1 MPRNLNGN
9 PPMTNPDLRRPIL
22 AGACAAALL
31 ALSACGQ
38 GSGDKARLDRIEHRL
53 DALEQRLGAGASQSA
68 PPSPVPSGPAPAVG
82 APAASGGDASTYA
95 PGAVAVVHAAPANAR
110 QIEEVPT
117 DSVGGF
123 VYTGSPIT
131 LHDLSAQ
138 GVRYT
143 GLTGIELQGW
153 LKTTQAGRY
162 ELGEDLHGSPGGVIV
177 GANCVL
183 EVWLEDRVI
192 GSQQGVLP
200 VADSSGGR
208 ADCPEAQLVQSRL
221 EIGGEQRLSL
231 VTGANLQPG
240 LYKLRLWTVCS
251 SAAPR
256 AARITVDLLLKS
268 PSDLNLRG
276 FRSDEL
282 LHQR

>member
-1 MPRNLNGN
+1 
-9 PPMTNPDLRRPIL
+9 MTNPDLRRPIL

-31 ALSACGQ
+31 VLGACGQ
-38 GSGDKARLDRIEHRL
+38 GGSDKARLDRIEHRL
-53 DALEQRLGAGASQSA
+53 DALEQRLGAGASPSA
-68 PPSPVPSGPAPAVG
+68 RPAPAVG
-82 APAASGGDASTYA
+82 APAASRGNTSSYA

-110 QIEEVPT
+110 QIEEAPG

-123 VYTGSPIT
+123 VYTGGPIT

-143 GLTGIELQGW
+143 GLAGIELQGW
-153 LKTTQAGRY
+153 LKTTEAGRY
-162 ELGEDLHGSPGGVIV
+162 ELGEDLHGFPGGVII

-183 EVWLEDRVI
+183 EAWLEDRVI
-192 GSQQGVLP
+192 GSQQGVLTIP
-200 VADSSGGR
+200 DNS
-208 ADCPEAQLVQSRL
+208 
-221 EIGGEQRLSL
+221 GGEQRLSL

-240 LYKLRLWTVCS
+240 LYKLRLWAVCS

-282 LHQR
+282 LHRR

>member
-1 MPRNLNGN
+1 
-9 PPMTNPDLRRPIL
+9 MTNPDLRRPIL

-38 GSGDKARLDRIEHRL
+38 GGGDKARLDRIEHRL
-53 DALEQRLGAGASQSA
+53 DALEQRLGAGAH
-68 PPSPVPSGPAPAVG
+68 PSPVPSQPAPAVS
-82 APAASGGDASTYA
+82 APAASGGAASTYA
-95 PGAVAVVHAAPANAR
+95 PDAVAVVHAAPANAR
-110 QIEEVPT
+110 QIEDVPA

-123 VYTGSPIT
+123 VFTGGPIT

-143 GLTGIELQGW
+143 GLAGIELQGW
-153 LKTTQAGRY
+153 LKTTEAGRY
-162 ELGEDLHGSPGGVIV
+162 ELGEDLHGLPGGVIA

-200 VADSSGGR
+200 ITDSS
-208 ADCPEAQLVQSRL
+208 
-221 EIGGEQRLSL
+221 GGEQRLSL

>member
-1 MPRNLNGN
+1 
-9 PPMTNPDLRRPIL
+9 MTNPDLRRPIL

-38 GSGDKARLDRIEHRL
+38 GGGDKARLDRIEHRL
-53 DALEQRLGAGASQSA
+53 DALEQRLGAGAH
-68 PPSPVPSGPAPAVG
+68 PSPVPSQPAPAVS
-82 APAASGGDASTYA
+82 APAASGGAASTYA

-110 QIEEVPT
+110 QIEDVPA

-123 VYTGSPIT
+123 VFTGGPIT
-131 LHDLSAQ
+131 LHNLSAQ

-143 GLTGIELQGW
+143 GLAGIELQGW
-153 LKTTQAGRY
+153 LKTTEAGRY
-162 ELGEDLHGSPGGVIV
+162 ELGEDLHGLPGGVIA

-200 VADSSGGR
+200 ITDSS
-208 ADCPEAQLVQSRL
+208 
-221 EIGGEQRLSL
+221 GGEQRLSL

>member
-1 MPRNLNGN
+1 
-9 PPMTNPDLRRPIL
+9 MTNPDLRRPIL

-38 GSGDKARLDRIEHRL
+38 GGGDKARLDRIEHRL
-53 DALEQRLGAGASQSA
+53 DALEQRLGAGAH
-68 PPSPVPSGPAPAVG
+68 PSPVPSGPAPAVS
-82 APAASGGDASTYA
+82 APAASGGAASTYA

-110 QIEEVPT
+110 QIEDVPA

-123 VYTGSPIT
+123 VFTGGPIT

-143 GLTGIELQGW
+143 GLAGIELQGW
-153 LKTTQAGRY
+153 LKTTEAGRY
-162 ELGEDLHGSPGGVIV
+162 ELGEDLHGLPGGVIA

-200 VADSSGGR
+200 ITDSS
-208 ADCPEAQLVQSRL
+208 
-221 EIGGEQRLSL
+221 GGEQRLSL

>member
-1 MPRNLNGN
+1 
-9 PPMTNPDLRRPIL
+9 MTNRDLRRPIL
-22 AGACAAALL
+22 AGACASALL

-38 GSGDKARLDRIEHRL
+38 GGGDKARLDRIEHRL
-53 DALEQRLGAGASQSA
+53 DALEQRMGAGTH
-68 PPSPVPSGPAPAVG
+68 PSPVPSQPAPAVS
-82 APAASGGDASTYA
+82 APAASGGAASTYA

-110 QIEEVPT
+110 QIEEVPA

-123 VYTGSPIT
+123 VFTGGPIT

-162 ELGEDLHGSPGGVIV
+162 ELGEDLHGLPGGTIV

-200 VADSSGGR
+200 TPDNS
-208 ADCPEAQLVQSRL
+208 
-221 EIGGEQRLSL
+221 GGEQRLSL

-251 SAAPR
+251 TAAPR

-276 FRSDEL
+276 FRADEL

>member
-1 MPRNLNGN
+1 
-9 PPMTNPDLRRPIL
+9 
-22 AGACAAALL
+22 
-31 ALSACGQ
+31 
-38 GSGDKARLDRIEHRL
+38 
-53 DALEQRLGAGASQSA
+53 
-68 PPSPVPSGPAPAVG
+68 VPA
-82 APAASGGDASTYA
+82 
-95 PGAVAVVHAAPANAR
+95 
-110 QIEEVPT
+110 

-123 VYTGSPIT
+123 VFTGGPIT
-131 LHDLSAQ
+131 LHDLYAQ

-143 GLTGIELQGW
+143 GLAGIELQGW
-153 LKTTQAGRY
+153 LKTTEAGRY
-162 ELGEDLHGSPGGVIV
+162 ELGEDLHGLPGGVIA

-200 VADSSGGR
+200 ITDSS
-208 ADCPEAQLVQSRL
+208 
-221 EIGGEQRLSL
+221 GGEQRLSL

>member
-38 GSGDKARLDRIEHRL
+38 GGGEKVRLDRIEHRL

-200 VADSSGGR
+200 VADSSGG
-208 ADCPEAQLVQSRL
+208 
-221 EIGGEQRLSL
+221 EQRLSL

>member
-1 MPRNLNGN
+1 MPRNFNGN
-9 PPMTNPDLRRPIL
+9 LPMTIPDLRRPIL
-22 AGACAAALL
+22 ASTCAAALL

-38 GSGDKARLDRIEHRL
+38 GGGDQARLDRIEHRL
-53 DALEQRLGAGASQSA
+53 DALEQRLGAGA
-68 PPSPVPSGPAPAVG
+68 PPSPVRSQPAPAVG
-82 APAASGGDASTYA
+82 APPASGGDASTYA

-110 QIEEVPT
+110 QIEEVPA

-123 VYTGSPIT
+123 VYTGGPII
-131 LHDLSAQ
+131 LHNLSAQ

-153 LKTTQAGRY
+153 LKATEAGRF
-162 ELGEDLHGSPGGVIV
+162 ELGEDLHGFPGGMIV

-200 VADSSGGR
+200 IADSS
-208 ADCPEAQLVQSRL
+208 
-221 EIGGEQRLSL
+221 GGEQRLSL

>member
-38 GSGDKARLDRIEHRL
+38 GGGEKVRLDRIEHRL
-53 DALEQRLGAGASQSA
+53 DALEQRLGGGASQSA

-131 LHDLSAQ
+131 LHDLSA
-138 GVRYT
+138 
-143 GLTGIELQGW
+143 
-153 LKTTQAGRY
+153 
-162 ELGEDLHGSPGGVIV
+162 
-177 GANCVL
+177 ANCVL

-200 VADSSGGR
+200 VADSS
-208 ADCPEAQLVQSRL
+208 
-221 EIGGEQRLSL
+221 GGEQRLSL

-256 AARITVDLLLKS
+256 AARITADLLLKS

>member
-1 MPRNLNGN
+1 
-9 PPMTNPDLRRPIL
+9 MTNPDLRRPIL

-38 GSGDKARLDRIEHRL
+38 GGGDKSRLDRIEHRL
-53 DALEQRLGAGASQSA
+53 DALEQRLGAGAH
-68 PPSPVPSGPAPAVG
+68 PSPVPSQPAPAVS
-82 APAASGGDASTYA
+82 APAASGGAASTYA

-110 QIEEVPT
+110 QIEDVPT
-117 DSVGGF
+117 DRVGGF
-123 VYTGSPIT
+123 VFTGGPIT

-143 GLTGIELQGW
+143 GLAGIELQGW
-153 LKTTQAGRY
+153 LKTTEAGRY
-162 ELGEDLHGSPGGVIV
+162 ELGEDLHGLPGGVIA

-200 VADSSGGR
+200 ITDSS
-208 ADCPEAQLVQSRL
+208 
-221 EIGGEQRLSL
+221 GGEQRLSL
-231 VTGANLQPG
+231 VPGANLQPG

>member
-1 MPRNLNGN
+1 
-9 PPMTNPDLRRPIL
+9 MTNTDPRRPIL
-22 AGACAAALL
+22 TGTCAAALL

-38 GSGDKARLDRIEHRL
+38 GAGDKARLDRIEHRL
-53 DALEQRLGAGASQSA
+53 DALEQRLGAGASPSA
-68 PPSPVPSGPAPAVG
+68 PPSPASSQPAPAVS
-82 APAASGGDASTYA
+82 APAASGGNASSYV
-95 PGAVAVVHAAPANAR
+95 PGAVAVAHAAPANAR
-110 QIEEVPT
+110 QIEEVPA

-123 VYTGSPIT
+123 VYTGGPIT

-138 GVRYT
+138 GVRYA

-153 LKTTQAGRY
+153 LKTTEAGRY
-162 ELGEDLHGSPGGVIV
+162 ELGEDLHGFPGGVILE
-177 GANCVL
+177 ADCVL

-200 VADSSGGR
+200 APDNS
-208 ADCPEAQLVQSRL
+208 
-221 EIGGEQRLSL
+221 GGEQRLSL

-276 FRSDEL
+276 FHSDEL
-282 LHQR
+282 LHQH

>member
-1 MPRNLNGN
+1 
-9 PPMTNPDLRRPIL
+9 MTTRDLRRPIL
-22 AGACAAALL
+22 VSTYAAALL
-31 ALSACGQ
+31 VLSACDQ
-38 GSGDKARLDRIEHRL
+38 GGGDSARLDRIEHRL
-53 DALEQRLGAGASQSA
+53 DALEQRKGAGAGPSAAASPA
-68 PPSPVPSGPAPAVG
+68 PPFPAPSGPAPAVG
-82 APAASGGDASTYA
+82 APAASGGDVSAYA
-95 PGAVAVVHAAPANAR
+95 PGAVAIVHAAPPNAR
-110 QIEEVPT
+110 QIEEVPA

-123 VYTGSPIT
+123 VYTGGPIS

-143 GLTGIELQGW
+143 GLTGVELQGW
-153 LKTTQAGRY
+153 LKTTEAGRY
-162 ELGEDLHGSPGGVIV
+162 ELGDDLHGFPGETIL

-183 EVWLEDRVI
+183 EAWLEDRVI

-200 VADSSGGR
+200 IRGNS
-208 ADCPEAQLVQSRL
+208 
-221 EIGGEQRLSL
+221 GGEQRLSL

-276 FRSDEL
+276 FRSEEL
-282 LHQR
+282 LHKR

>member
-1 MPRNLNGN
+1 
-9 PPMTNPDLRRPIL
+9 MTNPDLRRPIL
-22 AGACAAALL
+22 AGACTAALL

-38 GSGDKARLDRIEHRL
+38 SGGDKARLDRIEHRL
-53 DALEQRLGAGASQSA
+53 DTLEQRLGAGAR
-68 PPSPVPSGPAPAVG
+68 PSPVPSQPAPAVS
-82 APAASGGDASTYA
+82 APAASGSAASTYA

-110 QIEEVPT
+110 QIEEMPT

-123 VYTGSPIT
+123 VYTGGPIA
-131 LHDLSAQ
+131 LHDLSAR

-153 LKTTQAGRY
+153 LKTTEAGRY
-162 ELGEDLHGSPGGVIV
+162 ELGEDLHGLPGGVIA
-177 GANCVL
+177 GASCVL

-200 VADSSGGR
+200 IADSS
-208 ADCPEAQLVQSRL
+208 
-221 EIGGEQRLSL
+221 GGEQRLSL

>member
-1 MPRNLNGN
+1 
-9 PPMTNPDLRRPIL
+9 MTNPDLRRPIL

-31 ALSACGQ
+31 ALGACGQ
-38 GSGDKARLDRIEHRL
+38 GGSDKARLDRIDHRL
-53 DALEQRLGAGASQSA
+53 DALELRLGASASPCA
-68 PPSPVPSGPAPAVG
+68 RPAPAVG
-82 APAASGGDASTYA
+82 APAASGGNASTYA

-110 QIEEVPT
+110 QIEEAPA

-123 VYTGSPIT
+123 VYTGGPIT
-131 LHDLSAQ
+131 LHDLSAR
-138 GVRYT
+138 GVRYN

-153 LKTTQAGRY
+153 LKTTEAGRY
-162 ELGEDLHGSPGGVIV
+162 ELGEDLHGFPGGTIV

-200 VADSSGGR
+200 IADSS
-208 ADCPEAQLVQSRL
+208 
-221 EIGGEQRLSL
+221 GGEQRLSL

-251 SAAPR
+251 SPAPR
-256 AARITVDLLLKS
+256 AARITVDLLLKA

>member
-1 MPRNLNGN
+1 
-9 PPMTNPDLRRPIL
+9 MTNPDLRRPIL
-22 AGACAAALL
+22 AGASAAALL

-38 GSGDKARLDRIEHRL
+38 GGGDKARLDRIEHRL
-53 DALEQRLGAGASQSA
+53 DALEQRLGAGAH
-68 PPSPVPSGPAPAVG
+68 PSPVPSQPAPAVS
-82 APAASGGDASTYA
+82 APAASGGAASTYA

-110 QIEEVPT
+110 QIEEVPA

-123 VYTGSPIT
+123 VYSGGPIT
-131 LHDLSAQ
+131 LQDLSAQ

-153 LKTTQAGRY
+153 LKTTEAGRY
-162 ELGEDLHGSPGGVIV
+162 ELGEDLHGLPGGVIA

-192 GSQQGVLP
+192 GSQQGILP
-200 VADSSGGR
+200 ITDSS
-208 ADCPEAQLVQSRL
+208 
-221 EIGGEQRLSL
+221 GGEQRLSL

>member
-1 MPRNLNGN
+1 
-9 PPMTNPDLRRPIL
+9 MTNRDLPRSIL
-22 AGACAAALL
+22 VSTCAATLL

-38 GSGDKARLDRIEHRL
+38 GGGDKARLDRIEHRL
-53 DALEQRLGAGASQSA
+53 DALEQRQGAGAGPSA
-68 PPSPVPSGPAPAVG
+68 AASPAPSGPAPAGG
-82 APAASGGDASTYA
+82 APAAPGGDASTYA

-110 QIEEVPT
+110 QIEEVPA

-123 VYTGSPIT
+123 VYSGGPIT

-138 GVRYT
+138 GVRYA
-143 GLTGIELQGW
+143 GLTGVELQGW
-153 LKTTQAGRY
+153 LKTTEAGRY
-162 ELGEDLHGSPGGVIV
+162 ELGEDVHGLAGGSIV
-177 GANCVL
+177 GASCVL

-200 VADSSGGR
+200 VPANS
-208 ADCPEAQLVQSRL
+208 
-221 EIGGEQRLSL
+221 GGEQRLSL
-231 VTGANLQPG
+231 VTGSNLQPG

-256 AARITVDLLLKS
+256 AARITVDLLLKA

-276 FRSDEL
+276 FRSEEL
-282 LHQR
+282 LHKR

>member
-9 PPMTNPDLRRPIL
+9 LPMTIPDLRRPIL
-22 AGACAAALL
+22 ASTCAAALL

-38 GSGDKARLDRIEHRL
+38 GGGDKAHLDRIEHRL
-53 DALEQRLGAGASQSA
+53 DALEQRLGAGA
-68 PPSPVPSGPAPAVG
+68 PT
-82 APAASGGDASTYA
+82 ASGGDASSYA

-110 QIEEVPT
+110 QIEEVPA

-123 VYTGSPIT
+123 VYTGGPII
-131 LHDLSAQ
+131 LHNLSAQ

-153 LKTTQAGRY
+153 LKATEAGRY
-162 ELGEDLHGSPGGVIV
+162 ELGEDLHGFPGGMIV
-177 GANCVL
+177 GANCAL

-200 VADSSGGR
+200 IADSS
-208 ADCPEAQLVQSRL
+208 
-221 EIGGEQRLSL
+221 GGEQRLSL

-276 FRSDEL
+276 FRTDEL